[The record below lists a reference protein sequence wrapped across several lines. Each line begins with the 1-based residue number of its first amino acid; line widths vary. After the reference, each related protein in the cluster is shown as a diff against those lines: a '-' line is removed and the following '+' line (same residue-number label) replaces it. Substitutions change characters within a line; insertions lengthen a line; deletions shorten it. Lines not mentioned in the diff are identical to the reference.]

1 MTGITR
7 RKALGVVGAA
17 VAGTLVAP
25 SSPASGSTQPPLN
38 WPPPSLTDPET
49 IPVGAS
55 GHARDL
61 NVNRDYIIE
70 LPSTIRTT
78 GLIVEG
84 GRNVV
89 IVGGHI
95 RLPVYTGDG
104 LARAIYIIGNQ
115 GVVHIEGVLIEAVA
129 EGLGDGIAI
138 QVPDSIVQVQRCRIM
153 DIQGR
158 QSVFHGDVIQPWGGV
173 RDLRIDQVTASSTFQ
188 GLFCAVNDGP
198 IGRVIVK
205 RTNITALPGLE
216 PGGGYMWWTGT
227 QPTVIFSDFYVQP
240 RQGRLLGKSVWP
252 DIDDPTHPCSVVDG
266 VATWP
271 TMSNIDGG
279 IREGQ
284 PPGGDWCP
292 AGVPGI
298 GYTP

>member
-138 QVPDSIVQVQRCRIM
+138 QAPDSIVQVQRCRIM

-173 RDLRIDQVTASSTFQ
+173 RYLDRSGHRVEHVPRAVLRGQRRPHRAGHRQAHEHHRLT
-188 GLFCAVNDGP
+188 
-198 IGRVIVK
+198 
-205 RTNITALPGLE
+205 RTRTRRRLHVVDRYAADRHLL
-216 PGGGYMWWTGT
+216 
-227 QPTVIFSDFYVQP
+227 
-240 RQGRLLGKSVWP
+240 RLLR
-252 DIDDPTHPCSVVDG
+252 PTTAGAAAREVG
-266 VATWP
+266 VA
-271 TMSNIDGG
+271 
-279 IREGQ
+279 RHR
-284 PPGGDWCP
+284 
-292 AGVPGI
+292 
-298 GYTP
+298 